1 MQESVINVNPL
12 QNKKEDNMKKIIL
25 LLVLYCTANVLQA
38 QNNITAAEFFVDT
51 DPGAGNAT
59 PITVT
64 TPGSTVNFTA
74 NIPTTLLANG
84 FHFAAI
90 RTKTDNGKWSL
101 FEASG
106 FYISTATI
114 NVTNI
119 TAAEFFVDTDPGV
132 GNATPVAI
140 TAGPNPTFV
149 ATVPTTSLSAGFH
162 FAAIRT
168 KDLNDKWSLFEGR
181 GFYISSSTANVTD
194 ISAAEFFVD
203 SDPGVGNGTSIT
215 ISPGPNPTFVAT
227 VPTTSLTP
235 GFHFAAIR
243 TRDAS
248 GKWGLFE
255 ARGFYI
261 STSTTNVTNINAAEF
276 FIDSDPGVGNGT
288 AITPITAGPNPVFV
302 ATVPT
307 ISLANGFH
315 FVAIRTKDAEGKWG
329 LFESRGFYISTQTNN
344 VSNMVQAEYF
354 IDADPGVG
362 NASPFT
368 IPNAAN
374 FNQNFSLNVPAGTS
388 NGTHTIALRVR
399 NAEGK
404 WGLFEFADFTV
415 SGVVPLRLLS
425 FDAFKSD
432 NKVKLNW
439 KTDNEINTSHFDV
452 ERSVNGI
459 DFKKIGTVTAL
470 NRSGINQYSF
480 EDANPADGV
489 NLYRLRQVDI
499 DAKFEYSNTLKILFS
514 SKLNITIYPNPV
526 VDKLKIQIPGSS
538 LKWMSSIYDASGKLV
553 YQKTNTAAGN
563 LIEINIT
570 PMAKGNYVLVL
581 NNGLETF
588 TGKFLK
594 Q

>member
-1 MQESVINVNPL
+1 ML
-12 QNKKEDNMKKIIL
+12 TLYKNKKEDNMKKIIL

-90 RTKTDNGKWSL
+90 RTRTDNGKWSL
-101 FEASG
+101 FEPRG
-106 FYISTATI
+106 FYISTATV
-114 NVTNI
+114 NVANI
-119 TAAEFFVDTDPGV
+119 SAAEFFVDADPGV
-132 GNATPVAI
+132 GNGTPVTI

-149 ATVPTTSLSAGFH
+149 ATVPTIALSAGFH

-168 KDLNDKWSLFEGR
+168 KDLNNKWSLFEAR
-181 GFYISSSTANVTD
+181 GLYISSSTANVTD

-203 SDPGVGNGTSIT
+203 TDPGAGNGIPVTIT
-215 ISPGPNPTFVAT
+215 PGPNPTFVAT

-255 ARGFYI
+255 NRGFYI
-261 STSTTNVTNINAAEF
+261 STSTTNVSDISAAEF
-276 FIDSDPGVGNGT
+276 FVDTDPGVGNGT
-288 AITPITAGPNPVFV
+288 PVTITPGPNPTFV

-307 ISLANGFH
+307 TSLTTGFH
-315 FVAIRTKDAEGKWG
+315 FAAIRTRDASGKWG
-329 LFESRGFYISTQTNN
+329 LFEARGFYISTQTSN
-344 VSNMVQAEYF
+344 VSNMMQAEYF
-354 IDADPGVG
+354 LDADPGVG
-362 NASPFT
+362 NAAPFT

-374 FNQNFSLNVPAGTS
+374 FSQNFSLLVPAGTS
-388 NGTHTIALRVR
+388 NGTHTIAVRVR

-425 FDAFKSD
+425 FDAFKND

-459 DFKKIGTVTAL
+459 DFKKIGAVTAL

-480 EDANPADGV
+480 DDMNPADGV
-489 NLYRLRQVDI
+489 NLYRLKQVDI
-499 DAKFEYSNTLKILFS
+499 DAKFEYSNTVKILFS
-514 SKLNITIYPNPV
+514 AKINIIVYPNPAINKLNIQLT
-526 VDKLKIQIPGSS
+526 GAGAS
-538 LKWMSSIYDASGKLV
+538 KWMSSIYDLSGKLV
-553 YQKTNTAAGN
+553 YQQTNIAAGSLLQVN
-563 LIEINIT
+563 VT
-570 PMAKGNYVLVL
+570 AFAKGNYTIVL
-581 NNGLETF
+581 NNGIETF

>member
-1 MQESVINVNPL
+1 ML
-12 QNKKEDNMKKIIL
+12 TLYKNKKEDNMKKIIL

-38 QNNITAAEFFVDT
+38 QNTITAAEFFVDN

-74 NIPTTLLANG
+74 NIPTTSLAAG

-90 RTKTDNGKWSL
+90 RTKTDNGKWGL
-101 FEASG
+101 FETRG
-106 FYISTATI
+106 FYISTATA

-119 TAAEFFVDTDPGV
+119 SAAEFFVDTDPGV
-132 GNATPVAI
+132 GNGTPVAI

-168 KDLNDKWSLFEGR
+168 KDLNNKWSLFEAR
-181 GFYISSSTANVTD
+181 GFYISSSTTNVTN

-203 SDPGVGNGTSIT
+203 TDPGVGNGTAIT
-215 ISPGPNPTFVAT
+215 IVPGPNPTFVAT

-243 TRDAS
+243 TRDVS

-261 STSTTNVTNINAAEF
+261 STSTTNVTNISAAEF
-276 FIDSDPGVGNGT
+276 FVDIDPGVGNGSAVT
-288 AITPITAGPNPVFV
+288 ITPGPNPIFV

-307 ISLANGFH
+307 ASLTTGFH
-315 FVAIRTKDAEGKWG
+315 FAAIRTRDASGKWG
-329 LFESRGFYISTQTNN
+329 LFESRGFYISTQTSN

-362 NASPFT
+362 NASPFI

-374 FNQNFSLNVPAGTS
+374 FSQNFSLTVPAGTS
-388 NGTHTIALRVR
+388 NGTHTIAVRVR

-404 WGLFEFADFTV
+404 WGLFEFANFTV

-425 FDAFKSD
+425 FDAFKND

-480 EDANPADGV
+480 EDVSPSGGV

-499 DAKFEYSNTLKILFS
+499 DAKFEYSNTVKILFS
-514 SKLNITIYPNPV
+514 SKINITIYPNPV

-538 LKWMSSIYDASGKLV
+538 LKWMSSIYDAAGKLV
-553 YQKTNTAAGN
+553 YQQMNTAAAN
-563 LIEINIT
+563 LVEINIT
-570 PMAKGNYVLVL
+570 ALAKGNYVLVL
-581 NNGLETF
+581 NSGLETF
-588 TGKFLK
+588 TAKFLK

>member
-1 MQESVINVNPL
+1 
-12 QNKKEDNMKKIIL
+12 MKKIIL

-64 TPGSTVNFTA
+64 TPGSAVNFTA

-90 RTKTDNGKWSL
+90 RTKTNNGKWSL
-101 FEASG
+101 SEPRG
-106 FYISTATI
+106 FYISTATS
-114 NVTNI
+114 NVTDI
-119 TAAEFFVDTDPGV
+119 SAAEFFVDTDPGV
-132 GNATPVAI
+132 GNGTSVTI
-140 TAGPNPTFV
+140 TSGPNPTFV
-149 ATVPTTSLSAGFH
+149 ATVPTTALSGGFH
-162 FAAIRT
+162 FVAIRT
-168 KDLNDKWSLFEGR
+168 KDLNNKWSLFEGR

-203 SDPGVGNGTSIT
+203 TDPGAGNGTAVT
-215 ISPGPNPTFVAT
+215 IAPGPNPTFVAT

-261 STSTTNVTNINAAEF
+261 STSTTNVTNITAAEF
-276 FIDSDPGVGNGT
+276 FVDIDPGVGNGSAVT
-288 AITPITAGPNPVFV
+288 ITSGPNPIFV

-307 ISLANGFH
+307 ASLTTGFH
-315 FVAIRTKDAEGKWG
+315 FAAIRTRDASGKWS

-344 VSNMVQAEYF
+344 VSNMVEAEYF

-374 FNQNFSLNVPAGTS
+374 FSQNFSLNVPSGTS
-388 NGTHTIALRVR
+388 NGTHTIAVRVR

-459 DFKKIGTVTAL
+459 DFKKIGTVAAL
-470 NRSGINQYSF
+470 NRSGINQYTF
-480 EDANPADGV
+480 EDASPADGI

-499 DAKFEYSNTLKILFS
+499 DAKFAYSNTVKILFS
-514 SKLNITIYPNPV
+514 SVINITIYPNPV
-526 VDKLKIQIPGSS
+526 VDKLKIQIAGSS

-570 PMAKGNYVLVL
+570 AMAKGNYVLVL

>member
-1 MQESVINVNPL
+1 ML
-12 QNKKEDNMKKIIL
+12 TLYKNKKEDNMKKIIL

-51 DPGAGNAT
+51 DPGAGSAT

-90 RTKTDNGKWSL
+90 RTRTDNGKWSL
-101 FEASG
+101 LEARG
-106 FYISTATI
+106 FYISTATS
-114 NVTNI
+114 NVTDI
-119 TAAEFFVDTDPGV
+119 SAAEFFVDTDPGV
-132 GNATPVAI
+132 GNGTPVTI
-140 TAGPNPTFV
+140 TSGPNPTFV

-162 FAAIRT
+162 FVAIRT
-168 KDLNDKWSLFEGR
+168 KDLNNKWSLFEAR
-181 GFYISSSTANVTD
+181 GFYISASTTNVPN

-203 SDPGVGNGTSIT
+203 TDPGVGNGTAVTIT
-215 ISPGPNPTFVAT
+215 PGPNPTFVAT

-243 TRDAS
+243 IRDAS

-255 ARGFYI
+255 NRGFYI
-261 STSTTNVTNINAAEF
+261 STSTTNVPNISAAEF
-276 FIDSDPGVGNGT
+276 FVDSDPGVGNGT
-288 AITPITAGPNPVFV
+288 AVTITPGPNPIFV

-307 ISLANGFH
+307 TSLTTGFH
-315 FVAIRTKDAEGKWG
+315 FAAIRTRDASGKWG
-329 LFESRGFYISTQTNN
+329 LFESRGFYISTQTSN

-374 FNQNFSLNVPAGTS
+374 FSQNFSLNVPAGTS
-388 NGTHTIALRVR
+388 NGTHTIAVRVR

-404 WGLFEFADFTV
+404 WGLFEFANFTV
-415 SGVVPLRLLS
+415 SGIVPLRLLS
-425 FDAFKSD
+425 FDAFKND

-480 EDANPADGV
+480 EDISPADGT

-499 DAKFEYSNTLKILFS
+499 DAKFEYSNTVKILFS
-514 SKLNITIYPNPV
+514 SKLNITVYPNPV

-553 YQKTNTAAGN
+553 YQQMNIASGT
-563 LIEINIT
+563 LLQINIIT
-570 PMAKGNYVLVL
+570 LPKGNYTILL

-588 TGKFLK
+588 SSKFIK